1 MDQKI
6 FNNILLLFVIL
17 VLIKFVSPEP
27 DSVLFIIKKYINF
40 IIYKIKTL
48 VNYIFNCNI
57 NTENFIGTT
66 FSGIDKF
73 KLKAPIFPSAYQNYW
88 VEYITN
94 KNQLVTPKIAQQL
107 YTFIE
112 NLVTIDS
119 DDYFI
124 SSSNTTQNNFTPEQ
138 LIKIQNVILQ
148 KINSGPFKFTNFNF
162 IKKPVYYNNFS
173 GKEVEA
179 FTFSVDCSENIG
191 NIIIYIELSIRYDI
205 IQKFEFISIKKIRII
220 FNTPFKINKNANVNT
235 INLDSLDTLETV
247 DNPYMIN
254 NNTTNQNK
262 QNNTDNKNNQNNQ
275 TNIDKNELEEQN
287 NFNIDYGL
295 DNNLNIEMPI
305 ANLIKKSNYSS
316 IPESSN
322 NFISDNN
329 NSFIP
334 EKSEPEPKKSVPE
347 ALDNTTPFFLKD
359 ETFNY

>member
-6 FNNILLLFVIL
+6 FNNILLLLVIL
-17 VLIKFVSPEP
+17 VLIKVVSPES

-48 VNYIFNCNI
+48 VNYIFNCNL

-107 YTFIE
+107 YIFIE

-124 SSSNTTQNNFTPEQ
+124 SSSNTTQNNFTTEQ

-162 IKKPVYYNNFS
+162 IKKPVYYNNFN

-254 NNTTNQNK
+254 NII
-262 QNNTDNKNNQNNQ
+262 NQ
-275 TNIDKNELEEQN
+275 TNMIKYNQTNKNEIEEQN

-334 EKSEPEPKKSVPE
+334 EKSEHEPKKSVPE